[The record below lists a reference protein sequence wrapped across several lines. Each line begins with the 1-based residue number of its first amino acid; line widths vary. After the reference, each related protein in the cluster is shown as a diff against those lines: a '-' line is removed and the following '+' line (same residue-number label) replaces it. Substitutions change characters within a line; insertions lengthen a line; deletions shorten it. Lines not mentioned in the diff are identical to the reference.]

1 MAEYC
6 VLSPSRGKKTFE
18 GLKKKFGYSDARKI
32 FLTSLNQDFLEDY
45 KDTLILD
52 DEGVPTLQSIL
63 DNEYMKE
70 FIGEERMLKGLNAP
84 YKPMENTRSNY
95 ESALESARE
104 YNLSGEKHEEYVAT
118 VETEGNN
125 IRVTIQRRTHD
136 AEQRFQNQYGTKQ
149 LNDKLLEILEPLG
162 VTIGDLTEAE
172 AKTGINGVT
181 DFDAA
186 KNMAS
191 GLSTIIRVAN
201 SNTGYEAL
209 TEELAHLIT
218 ALYEDEPLIERAL
231 QTLENNPEAI
241 AKILGDNYEDYVSR
255 YNNDNSQLAFEALG
269 HLFMDGLNKHTKNI
283 PDKTQN
289 FFKRVFDWVV
299 NKFKNLYNP
308 KSIDS
313 IVQDIEASMIPFASS
328 ILEEQREELKSIKDI
343 RRNGKFFST
352 VASAN
357 KAVDLLQE
365 VLKIEKKRVKIYDEG
380 NAQYKKLQDRID
392 EYSTIAEGIN
402 VQKSPEQALL
412 EYIQETLKEVDNI
425 YKNMVDLDKLPL
437 SDQFR
442 ILQNTNT
449 YMKMYARI
457 TDYYY
462 KSVSQNTQPD
472 SFFNTEYDIN
482 GMKVSIESVLANV
495 KDLNQRIS
503 DKYIKYAFPA
513 FAKFLE
519 PMLGTKI
526 KIPFG
531 KRKGEEIEV
540 SKLLEEM
547 EDISYFD
554 RWIDSMANSSD
565 IILQAMDRIVQ
576 KAKHEAHKKSLEDI
590 RNIRALQQRME
601 KDGITD
607 TSWMFERDNEGHK
620 TGNYISEINHGQFKK
635 DYEAMINKIKE
646 KYGENPTGIELQAAL
661 DERKEWLK
669 NHCIVTPA
677 GRIPNPDIY
686 HNSVYDRLS
695 DKQKAYLDEFI
706 RIKEKIEQG
715 FPPNFQKPL
724 RCIQMRKSRGQRY
737 IESATSLSALVEN
750 IKGSLEEDY
759 MHTEDDNEEYG
770 ENTKLMHFD
779 NTEFM
784 RLPLLYT
791 KELSNK
797 DELEEDIFKT
807 LMNYQYMANRHDALA
822 GVINE
827 VEVSYD
833 LMTKHRKYYNTQF
846 GKPFKDLSSDEK
858 IYKEAS
864 EAEAKLRDWLE
875 CQVYGRYLKQDGDS
889 EIGKVS
895 VNKMLNQFI
904 KLNSTLKMGFNWLAD
919 IANITTG
926 LAMTNI
932 EAAGGMFFNAKELA
946 KADLAYSPLEA
957 IKDSLN
963 RQKETKQGLFGELF
977 NIDEFYRTELRQTSQ
992 AKKTVLRL
1000 LNVPLAYIGQDCGQH
1015 WLSYRTG
1022 IAMAIRQQV
1031 LKNGQQMSLWD
1042 ALEVKTDENGNNY
1055 LNMDEITNLDGS
1067 EFNTFDFAEKI
1078 KGINHNLF
1086 GIYNESDQS
1095 AANRVILGRAMLQF
1109 RKWMKPQYNTRFQ
1122 SMQYNVRLNIWEE
1135 GYYRT
1140 LVRLAQETITGSR
1153 NVFREWKNLNE
1164 EERANV
1170 KKCICEVAQF
1180 AIVTM
1185 ISGLLL
1191 GGEGDRDDDSFFYKL
1206 LEYVSKRLEHELGGL
1221 TPSLTMFGEITK
1233 TVQSPIPAVSTL
1245 VDLFTLLNTGLSIDG
1260 HDHEITSGPYKGLTP
1275 FQKALIKAP
1284 IPAVS
1289 YWHKIDKFINELD
1302 TQTQFYERPW

>member
-6 VLSPSRGKKTFE
+6 VLTPSRGKKTFE
-18 GLKKKFGYSDARKI
+18 GLKKRFGYSDARKI

-95 ESALESARE
+95 ESALESAKE
-104 YNLSGEKHEEYVAT
+104 YNLTGEKHDEYVAT
-118 VETEGNN
+118 VESEGDN

-149 LNDKLLEILEPLG
+149 LNDKLLEILSPLG
-162 VTIGDLTEAE
+162 VTINDLTEAE
-172 AKTGINGVT
+172 ASSGINGVT

-191 GLSTIIRVAN
+191 GLSTIIRVAD
-201 SNTGYEAL
+201 SSAGYEAI
-209 TEELAHLIT
+209 TEELSHLIT
-218 ALYEDEPLIERAL
+218 ALYEDEPLIQRAL
-231 QTLENNPEAI
+231 NTLENNPEAI
-241 AKILGDNYEDYVSR
+241 AKILGDKYNEYVTK
-255 YNNDNSQLAFEALG
+255 YGNDKSKLAFEALG
-269 HLFMDGLNKHTKNI
+269 HLFTDGLQKNAQNI
-283 PDKTQN
+283 PVKTQS
-289 FFKRVFDWVV
+289 FFQRVFNWIV

-308 KSIDS
+308 KSIDK
-313 IVQDIEASMIPFASS
+313 IVQDIEASMIPFATS
-328 ILEEQREELKSIKDI
+328 ILEEQRKNLKSIKDV
-343 RRNGKFFST
+343 RRRGRFYST
-352 VASAN
+352 VNSAN
-357 KAVDLLQE
+357 KAIDLLNE
-365 VLKIEKKRVKIYDEG
+365 VLKVEKKRVKIYDEG
-380 NAQYKKLQDRID
+380 NAQYKVLQDRID
-392 EYSTIAEGIN
+392 EYTAITEGIG
-402 VQKSPEQALL
+402 QKLPEQALL
-412 EYIQETLKEVDNI
+412 EYIQQTLKEVDSI
-425 YKNMVDLDKLPL
+425 YKSLTDIDKLPL
-437 SDQFR
+437 GDQFR

-457 TDYYY
+457 IDYYY
-462 KSVSQNTQPD
+462 KAAAANTEPD
-472 SFFNTEYDIN
+472 SFINTEYDIQ
-482 GMKVSIESVLANV
+482 GVKISIKSVLADAQ
-495 KDLNQRIS
+495 DLNRLIS
-503 DKYIKYAFPA
+503 EEYIKYAFPA

-540 SKLLEEM
+540 SELLKEM
-547 EDISYFD
+547 KDISFFD
-554 RWIDSMANSSD
+554 RWLDSMSNSSD

-576 KAKHEAHKKSLEDI
+576 KAKNDAHIKSLKDI
-590 RNIRALQQRME
+590 RDIRALQQRME

-607 TSWMFERDNEGHK
+607 TSWMFETDNEGHK

-635 DYEAMINKIKE
+635 DYEEIISAIKA
-646 KYGENPTGIELQAAL
+646 KYGENPSGADLQAAL
-661 DERKEWLK
+661 NERKAWL
-669 NHCIVTPA
+669 NDHCIITPT
-677 GRIPNPDIY
+677 GKIPNPDIY
-686 HNSVYDRLS
+686 HNSAYDRLT
-695 DKQKAYLDEFI
+695 DKQKSYLDEFI
-706 RIKEKIEQG
+706 KLKEKIESG
-715 FPPNFQKPL
+715 FPPNLQKPL
-724 RCIQMRKSRGQRY
+724 RCIQMRKSRGQRF
-737 IESATSLSALVEN
+737 IESATSLNALVEN

-759 MHTEDDNEEYG
+759 LHTEDDNEEYG

-791 KELSNK
+791 RELNNK
-797 DELEEDIFKT
+797 DELEEDVFKT

-846 GKPFKDLSSDEK
+846 GKPFKDLASDEK

-875 CQVYGRYLKQDGDS
+875 SQVYGRYLKKEGDS

-895 VNKMLNQFI
+895 VNKLGNQFI

-932 EAAGGMFFNAKELA
+932 EAAGGMFFSAKELL
-946 KADLAYSPLEA
+946 KADSEYSPMDA
-957 IKDSLN
+957 VKDSFN

-1000 LNVPLAYIGQDCGQH
+1000 LNVPLAYLGQDCGQH

-1042 ALEVKTDENGNNY
+1042 ALEVKTDKNGNNY
-1055 LNMDEITNLDGS
+1055 LNIDEITNLDGS
-1067 EFNTFDFAEKI
+1067 KFEVFELAEKI
-1078 KGINHNLF
+1078 KGVNHNLF

-1095 AANRVILGRAMLQF
+1095 AANRIVLGRAMLQF
-1109 RKWMKPQYNTRFQ
+1109 RKWMKPAYNTRFQ
-1122 SMQYNVRLNIWEE
+1122 SMQYNLRLNMWEE

-1140 LVRLAQETITGSR
+1140 FLRLAEECIRGER
-1153 NVFREWKNLNE
+1153 RVFADWKNLNE

-1170 KKCICEVAQF
+1170 RKCICEVAQF
-1180 AIVTM
+1180 AIVSL
-1185 ISGLLL
+1185 ISGVLL
-1191 GGEGDRDDDSFFYKL
+1191 GGDGDRDDDSFFFKL
-1206 LEYVSKRLEHELGGL
+1206 LEYVAKRLKHELGGL

-1233 TVQSPIPAVSTL
+1233 TVQSPIPATSTL
-1245 VDLFTLLNTGLSIDG
+1245 KDLFTLLNTAISIDG

-1275 FQKALIKAP
+1275 FEKAVIKAP
-1284 IPAVS
+1284 IPAIS